1 MHRVRVPKE
10 QLRSGAIRLHSAEL
24 RHLRDVLR
32 LKRGAHIE
40 IFDGEGGSFL
50 AEVTAIG
57 ASAADIALKS
67 AIERRSESPL
77 TLTLAVAITKGA
89 KLDWVVE
96 KATELGVSLVVPF
109 TCERTVPE
117 RGDFASRVSRW
128 RRIAAAAAAQ
138 SGRTICP
145 RIDEV
150 TDFSAIGQQAARHD
164 RSLLFWERRGAALEP
179 PEERNV
185 QSVVVATGPEGGFT
199 EAEAAQA
206 EATGFTI
213 ATLGPRILRAETAA
227 VAAVALAQHRW
238 GDLGRSRAG

>member
-10 QLRSGAIRLHSAEL
+10 QLRSGAIRLRGAEL

-32 LKRGAHIE
+32 LKPGARIE
-40 IFDGEGGSFL
+40 IFDGEGGNFL
-50 AEVTAIG
+50 AEITAIG
-57 ASAADIALKS
+57 SGAADIAVRC

-96 KATELGVSLVVPF
+96 KATELGVSRVVPF
-109 TCERTVPE
+109 TCRRTVPE

-145 RIDEV
+145 QIAEV
-150 TDFSAIGQQAARHD
+150 TDFSGIVRQAAGHD
-164 RSLLFWERRGAALEP
+164 RALLFWERGAAALGP
-179 PEERNV
+179 RGDGHV
-185 QSVVVATGPEGGFT
+185 RSVFVATGPEGGFT

-206 EATGFTI
+206 EAAGFAL

-238 GDLGRSRAG
+238 GDLGGA